1 MELRAGPLKRRTKLI
16 NLQLYSQRERSQI
29 KPEVKEKTLIV
40 TVLRYKGLQEAT
52 MNNYTPRN
60 LTSQKKMDKL
70 LETYNLP
77 RFEL

>member
-40 TVLRYKGLQEAT
+40 TVLRYKGL
-52 MNNYTPRN
+52 
-60 LTSQKKMDKL
+60 
-70 LETYNLP
+70 
-77 RFEL
+77 